1 MSAITAAD
9 ESASV
14 LWASTFPVERW
25 KDPDENPLR
34 IALGVNPIDFRNILK
49 QAPVRKYFSCGSP
62 IVSGVIQPAS
72 HRKPPTCKPALLA
85 HPTMPPISSQE

>member
-9 ESASV
+9 EIASA
-14 LWASTFPVERW
+14 LWAGTFPIEPW
-25 KDPDENPLR
+25 NDPDEDPLR
-34 IALGVNPIDFRNILK
+34 IALAVNPTDFPNILK
-49 QAPVRKYFSCGSP
+49 QAPVRKYFCCGSP